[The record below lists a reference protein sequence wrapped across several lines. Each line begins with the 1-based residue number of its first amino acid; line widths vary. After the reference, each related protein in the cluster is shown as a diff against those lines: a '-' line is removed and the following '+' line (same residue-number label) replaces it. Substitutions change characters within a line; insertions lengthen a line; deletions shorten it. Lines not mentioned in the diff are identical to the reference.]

1 MRSTVGIP
9 EVAGGYFTWRYL
21 DNAFREII
29 DDGVDVREVMYACNK
44 AINEEMA
51 YQRDALSLE

>member
-1 MRSTVGIP
+1 MGSSFATSQP
-9 EVAGGYFTWRYL
+9 
-21 DNAFREII
+21 FREII

-44 AINEEMA
+44 AIKEEMA